1 MLRPRALDDPSAMVR
16 SDDVAAKRLSPGALV
31 FGWRRGLWERGWLW
45 NRQGIQGKHMS
56 HNTLFAPLITLV
68 LWTFVMWA
76 WLYATRIP
84 VIRKNNIPLD
94 PAQSKEAFN
103 AQIPPQARWKADNY
117 NHLLEQPTLFY
128 AVTLSLVVL
137 GASGVINTAL
147 AWSYVALRIAHSLV
161 QATTNV
167 IMIRFSIFII
177 SSIVLLALTL
187 RAAVLVF

>member
-1 MLRPRALDDPSAMVR
+1 MIPPCGGSSAEKPPWTARRPRCEMERTPGEGYVAQYAFRAADYARSLDIRHV
-16 SDDVAAKRLSPGALV
+16 
-31 FGWRRGLWERGWLW
+31 GL
-45 NRQGIQGKHMS
+45 
-56 HNTLFAPLITLV
+56 A
-68 LWTFVMWA
+68 
-76 WLYATRIP
+76 YATRIP
-84 VIRKNNIPLD
+84 AIRKNRIPLV
-94 PAQSKEAFN
+94 PTQSKEAFN

-137 GASGVINTAL
+137 GASGAINTAL

-167 IMIRFSIFII
+167 ILIRFSIFIV

-187 RAAVLVF
+187 RAAMLVY